1 MKFKDML
8 ALLGQEPLFETGLLL
23 AGAVNQADI
32 QRQLSRWVQTKRIY
46 QLRRGL
52 YTITPPYQK
61 VAPHPFLVANRMVR
75 GSYVS
80 CQTALAYYGLIP
92 EYVAITMSVT
102 TQRPNSW
109 TTPIGHYEFRHIK
122 PSMFIGYQRIE
133 VIQNQWVYIARPEK
147 ALLDL
152 AYLYPGADD
161 PAYLQEL
168 RLQNLYQFNID
179 KLWELAA
186 AANSPKLLRVAEQV
200 IKLAQQEEADYEVL

>member
-1 MKFKDML
+1 MKFRDML

-52 YTITPPYQK
+52 YTIAPPYQK

-92 EYVAITMSVT
+92 EYVAITISVT
-102 TQRPNSW
+102 TQRPGNW
-109 TTPIGHYEFRHIK
+109 TTPVGHYQFRHIK
-122 PSMFIGYQRIE
+122 SALFTGYQRIE
-133 VIQNQWVYIARPEK
+133 VIQGQWVYIARPEK

-168 RLQNLYQFNID
+168 RLQNLDNIDVD
-179 KLWELAA
+179 KLWKLAE
-186 AANSPKLLRVAEQV
+186 NSCSPKLQRVGKYIAQM
-200 IKLAQQEEADYEVL
+200 AQQEKMDYEIL